1 MGAQVNDLVAQL
13 HDSLAI
19 VKENKQL
26 KAEND
31 LLKARLRI
39 ADMKMQRRLDA
50 DLAEAIDVRSNKRI
64 SV

>member
-31 LLKARLRI
+31 LLRARLRI

-50 DLAEAIDVRSNKRI
+50 DLAEAIDVQSNKRI
-64 SV
+64 YV